1 MRYSQHVNQNNPTMI
16 TTAQMHRTWEIAQQ
30 YGGGFVS
37 ALAQAWFRGDQRNK
51 ERIEQA
57 FPHLIEE
64 YGPGS
69 SFYS

>member
-1 MRYSQHVNQNNPTMI
+1 MPT
-16 TTAQMHRTWEIAQQ
+16 TLLLSPQELHRTWQIAHT

-37 ALAQAWFRGDQRNK
+37 ALAMAWFKADQGNK
-51 ERIEQA
+51 ARIEAA

-69 SFYS
+69 PFWS

>member
-1 MRYSQHVNQNNPTMI
+1 MPT
-16 TTAQMHRTWEIAQQ
+16 TSTLSPQELHRTWEIAQQ

-37 ALAQAWFRGDQRNK
+37 ALALAWFKADRGNK
-51 ERIEQA
+51 ARIEAA

-69 SFYS
+69 PFWS

>member
-1 MRYSQHVNQNNPTMI
+1 MS
-16 TTAQMHRTWEIAQQ
+16 TTLALSPQQMHRTWELAQQ

-37 ALAQAWFRGDQRNK
+37 ALAVAWFKADRGNK
-51 ERIEQA
+51 ARIEAA

-69 SFYS
+69 HFQP